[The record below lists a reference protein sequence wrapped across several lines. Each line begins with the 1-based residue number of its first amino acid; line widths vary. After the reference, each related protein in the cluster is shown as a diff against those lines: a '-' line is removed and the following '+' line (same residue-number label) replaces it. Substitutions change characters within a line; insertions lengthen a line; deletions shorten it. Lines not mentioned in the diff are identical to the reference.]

1 MDPTQPSPDLI
12 LWLLADWRR
21 AALFLGIVALFWG
34 HRYLSWRIGRAER
47 PEVETPMARV
57 LGWISGAVW
66 KDVPGSVKPIFA
78 PMPAGRLPA
87 VDAVPKATDEAPTKP
102 ERGTVTPEGG
112 WRSGHTPPQGSSGSY
127 ARIDPPKVPGAGVLI
142 IGFLFAFA
150 SGCALSGIDK
160 ARAEFT
166 RTLKAQTAI
175 QSRWKLQNREH
186 QRKNIERI
194 GVHTVGAEAWQKE
207 WIVKKAPVEEQ
218 IRRCQSILEEAS
230 DFLLLSDDKRGLAT
244 VSNAVACVSAEKDMI
259 GKLLDGGL

>member
-1 MDPTQPSPDLI
+1 MDPSADFLSWLAQQQPTLYGA
-12 LWLLADWRR
+12 L
-21 AALFLGIVALFWG
+21 LFLAFVQRQISVLVGKRPAPVAD
-34 HRYLSWRIGRAER
+34 ER
-47 PEVETPMARV
+47 LAWVWNL
-57 LGWISGAVW
+57 LGFVSGAAWSNCVVST
-66 KDVPGSVKPIFA
+66 KAIFG
-78 PMPAGRLPA
+78 PMPPLRP
-87 VDAVPKATDEAPTKP
+87 VPDAVPKAADEAPTKP
-102 ERGTVTPEGG
+102 ERGTATPEGG
-112 WRSGHTPPQGSSGSY
+112 WRSGDTPPQGSGNFP
-127 ARIDPPKVPGAGVLI
+127 RIAAPSKLPPAGVLI
-142 IGFLFAFA
+142 IGFLFAFSA
-150 SGCALSGIDK
+150 GCALSAIDK

-175 QSRWKLQNREH
+175 QSRWKLQNREY